1 MMQGTEET
9 RRALEDLREYCS
21 SPECD
26 TWRLVSR
33 LQNPTRFAQFMSSG
47 QHIVDNEVRTHE
59 EVDPSH
65 WFTEE
70 SEDET
75 LNTSRL
81 GE

>member
-1 MMQGTEET
+1 
-9 RRALEDLREYCS
+9 
-21 SPECD
+21 
-26 TWRLVSR
+26 
-33 LQNPTRFAQFMSSG
+33 MSTG
-47 QHIVDNEVRTHE
+47 QHIVDDEVRTHE

>member
-33 LQNPTRFAQFMSSG
+33 LQNPTRYEYHPGRRVLPVMALTGRLRPKRVPF
-47 QHIVDNEVRTHE
+47 
-59 EVDPSH
+59 
-65 WFTEE
+65 
-70 SEDET
+70 
-75 LNTSRL
+75 SRFRCMK
-81 GE
+81 E